1 MAVSIGVLKKHVRA
15 EDFSDDDELL
25 EVYLNA
31 AKEAVIKAT
40 CRTEE
45 ELTEI
50 GGGVFPHQLDIAIL
64 NLAGHWYNTRESV
77 AAVDMH
83 EVPYTYQAMIKPYRR
98 LVNTEDTEG

>member
-25 EVYLNA
+25 GVYLNA

-45 ELTEI
+45 ELTQ
-50 GGGVFPHQLDIAIL
+50 GVHSLSSLISLSLTLPVTGTTPVRALQLLTCTRCPIL
-64 NLAGHWYNTRESV
+64 TR
-77 AAVDMH
+77 
-83 EVPYTYQAMIKPYRR
+83 
-98 LVNTEDTEG
+98 L